1 MASERAK
8 IREELRAKIA
18 RGSFSA
24 QRRSANAQEA
34 SFSEDQ
40 LVDQLKRLQPRSKGG
55 LIYQKYDN
63 FQFYWRHPALRLLFV
78 MVLWLLDMYIFGE
91 DPTTYSKTP
100 CRIGGI
106 GHIVNVFFPTSEDT
120 VPWILLRIIL
130 VTTFLLGGVFF
141 AKILKSRLALRFEM
155 FTYKGSYFIITAAVL
170 VIDLVL
176 CAKVYNWIR
185 WKVLCNSYAAPCACE
200 DVKCGGYISNDLH
213 IRNDTFAHL
222 TQCGAFIADTLA
234 VFSVLDL
241 ILQDDSVYRLGSGLN
256 ISGFWERHR
265 THLLWGSFSVVMLLG
280 VPSIFL
286 SHKALATYQQG
297 NSVTHRSNVG
307 RMVVAGCLFV
317 VDLCIVTQDL
327 DFPHFENS
335 LEVML
340 LGTNIAFEGSFINY
354 IMVFVSM
361 LLDLNCLYTHG
372 WYRPSD
378 YGQYYVTDRRLCN
391 LKNTSMYRQVDCS
404 SERCPWIR
412 LDPKLWN
419 NRTECE
425 DPKLLLGSRYHP
437 EIVKYRYYLAIVPI
451 LTGIIIFCSLFRLAG
466 RSPQNLCRRVVISNA
481 FAAKKIEE
489 YESRSIEMT
498 EVTGRSAPSV
508 PSAPSAEPGASTASM
523 SSTASASRN
532 HLLAKLE
539 PDTGGAGGSEAP
551 RIIVVTA
558 SGVTAFELRDNPRS
572 PYGGVQLAWM
582 RPHVFCKSLR
592 FWIMRKFAEW
602 QGSSLDVHPSS
613 RDYLYARVQD
623 LKEKL
628 RTENLVRTDVPFH
641 SLELLWHGRLL
652 HNETMLRSLGADAI
666 VYLLYDRWSL
676 RRKRLAAWRA
686 EVFQ

>member
-1 MASERAK
+1 
-8 IREELRAKIA
+8 
-18 RGSFSA
+18 
-24 QRRSANAQEA
+24 
-34 SFSEDQ
+34 
-40 LVDQLKRLQPRSKGG
+40 
-55 LIYQKYDN
+55 
-63 FQFYWRHPALRLLFV
+63 

-106 GHIVNVFFPTSEDT
+106 GHIINVFFPTSEDT
-120 VPWILLRIIL
+120 LPWIVLRVVL
-130 VTTFLLGGVFF
+130 VTSFLLGGVFF
-141 AKILKSRLALRFEM
+141 AKVLKSRLALRFEM

-176 CAKVYNWIR
+176 CAKLYNWIR
-185 WKVLCNSYAAPCACE
+185 WKVLCNSYTAACACE

-213 IRNDTFAHL
+213 IRNGTFAHL

-241 ILQDDSVYRLGSGLN
+241 ILQDDSVYRLGTGLN
-256 ISGFWERHR
+256 NVNISRFWEQYR

-297 NSVTHRSNVG
+297 NSWTHRSNVG

-378 YGQYYVTDRRLCN
+378 YGQYYVTNRRLCN
-391 LKNTSMYRQVDCS
+391 LNNTEMYRQVDCN

-425 DPKLLLGSRYHP
+425 DPTLLLGSRYHP

-498 EVTGRSAPSV
+498 EVAGRALSSLSGLSA
-508 PSAPSAEPGASTASM
+508 APGASTASM
-523 SSTASASRN
+523 ASMASANAGSTATSRN
-532 HLLAKLE
+532 HLLAKLAE
-539 PDTGGAGGSEAP
+539 PDGSEAPRESP

-572 PYGGVQLAWM
+572 PVRGVQLAWM
-582 RPHVFCKSLR
+582 RPHVFCNGLR
-592 FWIMRKFAEW
+592 LWIMRKFAEW

-652 HNETMLRSLGADAI
+652 HNETILRSLGADAI